1 MSRQGAL
8 LLLLALAACR
18 PSLRLGYEEGWAS
31 PKLPAPVQILPAPMT
46 PAQAPPLRIRSGHGA
61 LRLDIVLPPGQ
72 RLEGPLR
79 CRVTEKSGPI
89 LFEDAER
96 KFTLARPR
104 LPFLLSFRT
113 EPGQSQLRLVVEFY
127 HCRAGG
133 QGPCYQQA
141 LYQGFTLNAER
152 TVPAS
157 AVDFRLRADK

>member
-18 PSLRLGYEEGWAS
+18 PTLKLGYEEGWAP
-31 PKLPAPVQILPAPMT
+31 PKLPAPVQVLPAPLT
-46 PAQAPPLRIRSGHGA
+46 PAQAPPLRIRSGQGA
-61 LRLDIVLPPGQ
+61 LRLDIILPPGE

-89 LFEDAER
+89 FFEDKER
-96 KFTLARPR
+96 KFVLARPR

-113 EPGQSQLRLVVEFY
+113 EPGESQLRLVVELR
-127 HCRAGG
+127 HCHAGG

-152 TVPAS
+152 TQPVS
-157 AVDFRLRADK
+157 VLDFRLRADK